1 MKKQLIIAALLL
13 ALAVL
18 AFMLLYTVTVYPAF
32 QKSVGSIDTLRQ
44 ALRSDAILYPAVED
58 LLQEPNYTLSL
69 DGRTVFAKPVG
80 YVIDGTEPLCGH
92 GDLLP
97 LHRQYN
103 AALQSNYCGRDRIP
117 GCTHPAL
124 GSRQFERQ
132 RRVVSCQPDLFAGW
146 LFLYAVR
153 LVRRSCAGTRGAA
166 HARIAHRTGHACAGH
181 APIAVPADDRRILNL

>member
-44 ALRSDAILYPAVED
+44 ALRSDAILYPAVEN

-80 YVIDGTEPLCGH
+80 YVIDGTEPYAETEIYYLFTGSTTPHSSQTTVEEIAYRDVPIRRWDH
-92 GDLLP
+92 GSLNDSG
-97 LHRQYN
+97 
-103 AALQSNYCGRDRIP
+103 ALY
-117 GCTHPAL
+117 
-124 GSRQFERQ
+124 
-132 RRVVSCQPDLFAGW
+132 RVNLTFSQDGYFYTLSAS
-146 LFLYAVR
+146 
-153 LVRRSCAGTRGAA
+153 VRRSCAATRGAA
-166 HARIAHRTGHACAGH
+166 HARIANRTGHACAGH

>member
-80 YVIDGTEPLCGH
+80 YVIDGTEPYADMEIYYLFTGSTTPHSSQTTVEEIAYRDVAIRRWDH
-92 GDLLP
+92 GNLNDSGALYRVNLTFSQDGYFYT
-97 LHRQYN
+97 LSASFGG
-103 AALQSNYCGRDRIP
+103 AALQP
-117 GCTHPAL
+117 GAQLTPELRTALATHAQDTL
-124 GSRQFERQ
+124 LSQ
-132 RRVVSCQPDLFAGW
+132 CQQMIDGF
-146 LFLYAVR
+146 
-153 LVRRSCAGTRGAA
+153 
-166 HARIAHRTGHACAGH
+166 
-181 APIAVPADDRRILNL
+181 

>member
-58 LLQEPNYTLSL
+58 FLQEPNYTLSL

-80 YVIDGTEPLCGH
+80 YVIDGTEPYATRRSTTSSL
-92 GDLLP
+92 
-97 LHRQYN
+97 
-103 AALQSNYCGRDRIP
+103 AV
-117 GCTHPAL
+117 
-124 GSRQFERQ
+124 Q
-132 RRVVSCQPDLFAGW
+132 RRTPVKLLW
-146 LFLYAVR
+146 K
-153 LVRRSCAGTRGAA
+153 RS
-166 HARIAHRTGHACAGH
+166 HTGM
-181 APIAVPADDRRILNL
+181 

>member
-80 YVIDGTEPLCGH
+80 YVIDGTEPYADTEIYYLFTGSTTPHSSQTTVEEIAYRDVPIRRWDH
-92 GDLLP
+92 GNLNDSG
-97 LHRQYN
+97 
-103 AALQSNYCGRDRIP
+103 ALYRVNLTFSQTGLRS
-117 GCTHPAL
+117 GCTPIRTSSPAAC
-124 GSRQFERQ
+124 GSGPSSPSRWPGIRKFSLPTN
-132 RRVVSCQPDLFAGW
+132 RRP
-146 LFLYAVR
+146 
-153 LVRRSCAGTRGAA
+153 RST
-166 HARIAHRTGHACAGH
+166 
-181 APIAVPADDRRILNL
+181 

>member
-80 YVIDGTEPLCGH
+80 YVIDGTEPYADTEIYYLFTGSTTPH
-92 GDLLP
+92 SSQTTVEEIAY
-97 LHRQYN
+97 R
-103 AALQSNYCGRDRIP
+103 

-166 HARIAHRTGHACAGH
+166 HARNAHRTGHACAGH

>member
-80 YVIDGTEPLCGH
+80 YVIDGTEPYADTEIYYLFTGSTTPCGASYGAGGACRGGSCTGKKTA
-92 GDLLP
+92 GDW
-97 LHRQYN
+97 N
-103 AALQSNYCGRDRIP
+103 DGRSGADFK
-117 GCTHPAL
+117 
-124 GSRQFERQ
+124 GSRMPERDHGKSD
-132 RRVVSCQPDLFAGW
+132 RKNC
-146 LFLYAVR
+146 FLHELPY
-153 LVRRSCAGTRGAA
+153 
-166 HARIAHRTGHACAGH
+166 
-181 APIAVPADDRRILNL
+181 

>member
-18 AFMLLYTVTVYPAF
+18 AFMFLYTVTVYPAF

-80 YVIDGTEPLCGH
+80 YVIDGTEPYADTEIYYLFTGSTTPHSSQTTVEEIAYRDVAIRRWDH
-92 GDLLP
+92 GNLNDSGALYRVNLTFSQDGYFYT
-97 LHRQYN
+97 LSASFGG
-103 AALQSNYCGRDRIP
+103 AALEP
-117 GCTHPAL
+117 
-124 GSRQFERQ
+124 
-132 RRVVSCQPDLFAGW
+132 
-146 LFLYAVR
+146 
-153 LVRRSCAGTRGAA
+153 
-166 HARIAHRTGHACAGH
+166 
-181 APIAVPADDRRILNL
+181 

>member
-1 MKKQLIIAALLL
+1 MKKQLIIAALFL

-80 YVIDGTEPLCGH
+80 YVIDGTEPYADTEIYYLFTGSTTPHSSQTTVEEIAYRDVPIRRWDH
-92 GDLLP
+92 GNLNDSG
-97 LHRQYN
+97 
-103 AALQSNYCGRDRIP
+103 ALY
-117 GCTHPAL
+117 
-124 GSRQFERQ
+124 
-132 RRVVSCQPDLFAGW
+132 RVNMTFSQEG
-146 LFLYAVR
+146 
-153 LVRRSCAGTRGAA
+153 
-166 HARIAHRTGHACAGH
+166 
-181 APIAVPADDRRILNL
+181 